1 MIHLPSIHQLN
12 EQLIKPKSLLFF
24 CFRDT
29 AGLIGLAAVL
39 LGLYTTSGGLWS
51 LAAVPWGLAL
61 LGWVGLRGV
70 MLWRLGSMQKAIH
83 TQATHLQTLVHNGK
97 TLTGLSRKALR
108 LVQETEVI
116 SRGFTL

>member
-1 MIHLPSIHQLN
+1 M
-12 EQLIKPKSLLFF
+12 
-24 CFRDT
+24 
-29 AGLIGLAAVL
+29 AGLVGLAAVL
-39 LGLYTTSGGLWS
+39 LGLCSASEGLWS
-51 LAAVPWGLAL
+51 LAAAPWGLAL

-70 MLWRLGSMQKAIH
+70 MLWRLGHMQRAVH
-83 TQATHLQTLVHNGK
+83 TRATQLQTLIHNSK

>member
-1 MIHLPSIHQLN
+1 M
-12 EQLIKPKSLLFF
+12 
-24 CFRDT
+24 

-39 LGLYTTSGGLWS
+39 LGLCTTSGGLWS
-51 LAAVPWGLAL
+51 LAAAPWGLAL
-61 LGWVGLRGV
+61 LGWVGLRGF
-70 MLWRLGSMQKAIH
+70 MLWRRGCMQRAVH
-83 TQATHLQTLVHNGK
+83 TRATQLQSLVHNGK